1 MSSPL
6 TFFRRIRRFIL
17 MAAISLALTACE
29 KTLHLP
35 YDHITPL
42 TVIEA
47 SLTDAGATVAIRLST
62 PMDQPLDLTLL
73 TDAQISLTDL
83 STSSSPISLTPDSEG
98 YYTSSIPGE
107 IGHLYQLDVTRDGDT
122 YSSQAVMQPPVTIEG
137 LEFSWINMPYDQV
150 ALLQVAFTDI
160 DPLSPGNCYW
170 VRLYRNGE
178 AYMWNT
184 VKDDTA
190 IDGTVYEVFF
200 TSRRDTDE
208 EDDDTVL
215 FDGDVIT
222 ATVVSIPREMYDYLQ
237 ALAADSSGP
246 AMFTGPRALGYFLPA
261 TPSSSS
267 ITFHP
272 SLL

>member
-1 MSSPL
+1 MPDPITYSRHILRILISAVLSLVLSS
-6 TFFRRIRRFIL
+6 
-17 MAAISLALTACE
+17 CE

-35 YDHITPL
+35 YDHIPPL

-47 SLTDAGATVAIRLST
+47 SLTDTGASVAIRLST
-62 PMDQPLDLTLL
+62 PMDEPLDLTLL
-73 TDAQISLTDL
+73 TDAQVTLSDLTL
-83 STSSSPISLTPDSEG
+83 SSSPICLSPDSEG
-98 YYTSSIPGE
+98 YFTSAIPGE
-107 IGHLYQLDVTRDGDT
+107 VGHLYQLDVIRDGAT

-150 ALLQVAFTDI
+150 ALLQVAFADV

-200 TSRRDTDE
+200 TTRRDTDE

-222 ATVVSIPREMYDYLQ
+222 ATVVSISRDMYDYLQ

-261 TPSSSS
+261 TPSSSA

-272 SLL
+272 